1 MELIFEKLKIL
12 RYEKVLKKSI
22 SPTYFSSDSRM
33 LPRVAPQARFEDMRI
48 LSQWLLS
55 LLGGGDLHLDDQ
67 YESPPIVVAQ
77 KILLAAEKV
86 GVPEVAQLSA
96 PALTSGVSVEVC
108 ILLDALTTA
117 VVSGEEYCT
126 TPPAYPRE
134 PVETLESSDALDVT
148 DDDGQQNA
156 STDGVGESTASL
168 DTEVDD
174 VFSRWLVVKEEQLL
188 SGLTEDADNGNAMIH
203 TDIDP
208 AAWELER
215 RRMLPKLQAVLQDKL
230 HRRPAES
237 SWRVRLD
244 QVQTH
249 AGSIVSGQDD
259 MKNEIAK
266 IQAVGLD
273 ITVICQSSPSQPLTA
288 SY

>member
-1 MELIFEKLKIL
+1 M
-12 RYEKVLKKSI
+12 
-22 SPTYFSSDSRM
+22 
-33 LPRVAPQARFEDMRI
+33 
-48 LSQWLLS
+48 
-55 LLGGGDLHLDDQ
+55 
-67 YESPPIVVAQ
+67 
-77 KILLAAEKV
+77 
-86 GVPEVAQLSA
+86 
-96 PALTSGVSVEVC
+96 
-108 ILLDALTTA
+108 
-117 VVSGEEYCT
+117 
-126 TPPAYPRE
+126 
-134 PVETLESSDALDVT
+134 DVT